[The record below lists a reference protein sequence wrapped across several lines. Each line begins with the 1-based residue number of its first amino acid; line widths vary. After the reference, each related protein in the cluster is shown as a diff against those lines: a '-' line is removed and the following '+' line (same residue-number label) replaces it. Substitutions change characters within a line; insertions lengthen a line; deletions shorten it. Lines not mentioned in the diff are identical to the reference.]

1 MCMSLP
7 LKINVVLNI
16 IGMARLAIITSIIVL
31 MALTGTVLPA
41 SQRVLATRVII
52 KTRVGIVL
60 LFHKH
65 AYPQQFGTVRN
76 VKLMEHV
83 HLAPTIVEAVVR
95 IMFLVRMDM
104 FGIVSISHVI
114 VQQENN
120 QMVMLV

>member
-52 KTRVGIVL
+52 KTRVAIVL

-65 AYPQQFGTVRN
+65 AYPQQSGTVRN

-120 QMVMLV
+120 QMAMLV